1 MALDEDLSKMKDEI
15 LTILPDVDCDVTK
28 DRLNFF
34 VWELNFLDSFLCLRS
49 FAFAG
54 ECGMLHV
61 IQKIQ
66 EIWKR
71 LHAIIDGPDPEA
83 YTKEFLTTSRKDEF
97 IDSNTD
103 PFTFHVPTEVWK
115 IKLEFRAKYSFP
127 KISSISLPANKDD
140 DIPTPKFVMEFIDD
154 VLKILGDL
162 VKIDNPC
169 SLLYV
174 GRLKEQI
181 EDVFKE
187 LKLLRLF
194 ICFVSNKCIEPQ
206 SQHSFFTH
214 ALIEAVHTAMVAWL
228 NLPIHGNET
237 QDLSPSE
244 VNVLFSDLLKMK
256 IKPIQPGI
264 HKIYIDVLLA
274 LKSTIQPAGLHPNI
288 QNKLVADCGIVENP
302 THNLMEIVPEAKC
315 I

>member
-49 FAFAG
+49 FAFA
-54 ECGMLHV
+54 
-61 IQKIQ
+61 
-66 EIWKR
+66 
-71 LHAIIDGPDPEA
+71 
-83 YTKEFLTTSRKDEF
+83 
-97 IDSNTD
+97 
-103 PFTFHVPTEVWK
+103 EVWK

-162 VKIDNPC
+162 VKIDDPC